1 MGRTH
6 TVTVRLHTDDYKE
19 LKDMADRAGNKL
31 ANVLR
36 LYLNKGR
43 EAFGKPPL
51 KPASYA
57 GRPPKRRDE

>member
-1 MGRTH
+1 MGPTH

-19 LKDMADRAGNKL
+19 FKRLADEAGNKL
-31 ANVLR
+31 ANVIR

-57 GRPPKRRDE
+57 GRPRKRRE